1 MVSCAVYKPRVLTNY
16 IKFTYDHHTILQ
28 MKLVLISKN
37 SLPVFSK
44 EYLVLINACWMKIST
59 EHSTYMTL
67 YLLVQKSQS

>member
-44 EYLVLINACWMKIST
+44 EYLVLINAC
-59 EHSTYMTL
+59 
-67 YLLVQKSQS
+67 